1 MAKSLSH
8 QKIKPFSGQGT
19 GDGLFSFILVLAPLL
34 LITVSPAS
42 AYPLRYIPA
51 KAAIVIDPKKEVV
64 YSKNQD
70 AKLPPAST
78 TKLVTAMVVLDHL
91 KPESRV
97 KISPYAARV
106 HSIQPRLRPY
116 EELNVSDL
124 LHLALMKSSN
134 SSAAALAE
142 GVAGSEEGFA
152 EMMNK
157 KAQDI
162 GALNTRFANASGLPE
177 GEQYTTV
184 YDLTLIMNEALK
196 YPLIKEILGKKE
208 CVIVTP
214 EGRSLAL
221 RSTNKL
227 LWASENMIG
236 GKTGYT
242 GAAQH
247 CFVGAYQTEN
257 GPVYTAVLGTTSR
270 YRLWKS
276 TELLLNM
283 GAGPQSIPSIRL
295 AYERGGKAVKGK
307 KHYVKSGKSRRA
319 KYLSKKKRSI
329 RVVRKTNTSSSPPNR
344 T

>member
-1 MAKSLSH
+1 MAKLLSH
-8 QKIKPFSGQGT
+8 QKIKLFSGQRT
-19 GDGLFSFILVLAPLL
+19 GDGLFSFILVLASLL

-51 KAAIVIDPKKEVV
+51 KAAIVVDPNKSVI

-91 KPESRV
+91 KPEARV
-97 KISPYAARV
+97 KISPYASRV
-106 HSIQPRLRPY
+106 HSIPPRLRPY
-116 EELNVSDL
+116 EEMTVSDL
-124 LHLALMKSSN
+124 LHLALMKSVN
-134 SSAAALAE
+134 SAAAALAE
-142 GVAGSEEGFA
+142 EVAGSEDGFA
-152 EMMNK
+152 ELMNK
-157 KAQDI
+157 KTQEI

-177 GEQYTTV
+177 GVQYTTV

-196 YPLIKEILGKKE
+196 YPLIKDILGKKE

-214 EGRSLAL
+214 EGRSLSL

-247 CFVGAYQTEN
+247 CFVGAFQTEN
-257 GPVYTAVLGTTSR
+257 GPVYTAVLGTSSR

-276 TELLLNM
+276 TQLLSSM
-283 GAGPQSIPSIRL
+283 GTGLQGIAS
-295 AYERGGKAVKGK
+295 VKENDYIGSPKEAK
-307 KHYVKSGKSRRA
+307 KLKKRRYVRHI
-319 KYLSKKKRSI
+319 SKKKQKAQPLRLA
-329 RVVRKTNTSSSPPNR
+329 RR
-344 T
+344 